1 MQIQNQ
7 RGEIIYSYYAGK
19 RKEEGQSRSKQT
31 KGNSTEVRTKLAEKA
46 MQNRID
52 ELQRELDRTGVSWQ
66 TVLRRYGLSDI
77 NQMTPEQYRDA
88 MSGLKKSRSAA

>member
-1 MQIQNQ
+1 
-7 RGEIIYSYYAGK
+7 
-19 RKEEGQSRSKQT
+19 
-31 KGNSTEVRTKLAEKA
+31 

-77 NQMTPEQYRDA
+77 NQMTPEQYRTPCQVSKSPDQQ
-88 MSGLKKSRSAA
+88 LKKGDEKQWYHAMEFWNY

>member
-1 MQIQNQ
+1 
-7 RGEIIYSYYAGK
+7 
-19 RKEEGQSRSKQT
+19 
-31 KGNSTEVRTKLAEKA
+31 

-52 ELQRELDRTGVSWQ
+52 ELQRELDRTGVSCQ

-77 NQMTPEQYRDA
+77 NQMTAEQYRDA

>member
-1 MQIQNQ
+1 
-7 RGEIIYSYYAGK
+7 
-19 RKEEGQSRSKQT
+19 
-31 KGNSTEVRTKLAEKA
+31 

-77 NQMTPEQYRDA
+77 NQMTAEQYRDA
-88 MSGLKKSRSAA
+88 MSGLEKVQDQQLKEGDIRQ